1 MYIIKVNIHAED
13 SEYLIFNDVDDIK
26 DFIENNIICD
36 NVDYSNFY
44 DNTRCSLGH
53 YIYILRKMYS
63 TDDIYNIYKNNIV
76 SSHEFGNNYNIIKN
90 FKKMND
96 NRKYFKKVSFGYN
109 YKIIVNLD
117 FSEDNESENGNENW
131 KLKHVNKNRNE
142 VKDFVKD
149 FIENENDNK
158 DENENDNKDENKN
171 DDFIET
177 KIEDEI
183 EDEIEDDFSENKI
196 EIENE

>member
-1 MYIIKVNIHAED
+1 MYVIKVNIHAED
-13 SEYLIFNDVDDIK
+13 PEYLIFNDVDDIK

-44 DNTRCSLGH
+44 DNTRCSLGN
-53 YIYILRKMYS
+53 YVYILRKMYS
-63 TDDIYNIYKNNIV
+63 ADDIYNIYKNNIV

-96 NRKYFKKVSFGYN
+96 NRKYFKKISFGYN

-117 FSEDNESENGNENW
+117 FSENDESENENW
-131 KLKHVNKNRNE
+131 KPKHVNKNRNE
-142 VKDFVKD
+142 IKDFVED

-158 DENENDNKDENKN
+158 DENEIN
-171 DDFIET
+171 DFIET
-177 KIEDEI
+177 KNEVD
-183 EDEIEDDFSENKI
+183 DEIEDDFSENKI